1 MRRPSL
7 EQRLDQLPV
16 RLEQRELQ
24 VGERAVTYG
33 LLTPKT
39 PPPAAGYPLIV
50 GLHYGTTQEPGLS
63 PYFGIGYVGQL
74 VLPALQELDA
84 VIIAPD
90 APEFSWAHPASEEA
104 VLAIVAQVRKELTI
118 DARRTLVT
126 GFSMGGQGAWFFA
139 ATHPELFRTAI
150 PMAASPL
157 TTRVSSREEL
167 QAARAAMRASD
178 DWTKPL
184 LKMPIYVIHSR
195 ADETVTVETV
205 EEAVRTL
212 EGRGANV
219 TLSIIDDIPHH
230 LVPGF
235 VASLAE
241 AKPWIAKAWA
251 APVRA

>member
-1 MRRPSL
+1 
-7 EQRLDQLPV
+7 
-16 RLEQRELQ
+16 
-24 VGERAVTYG
+24 
-33 LLTPKT
+33 
-39 PPPAAGYPLIV
+39 
-50 GLHYGTTQEPGLS
+50 
-63 PYFGIGYVGQL
+63 
-74 VLPALQELDA
+74 
-84 VIIAPD
+84 
-90 APEFSWAHPASEEA
+90 
-104 VLAIVAQVRKELTI
+104 
-118 DARRTLVT
+118 
-126 GFSMGGQGAWFFA
+126 
-139 ATHPELFRTAI
+139 
-150 PMAASPL
+150 
-157 TTRVSSREEL
+157 
-167 QAARAAMRASD
+167 MRASD